1 MSHISVFCLLLSL
14 VHIVDSTDGDVLCP
28 CEIDVSTETADCNAR
43 NLTKVPECLPVVIKS
58 LELGR
63 NNFVKLR
70 QREFAKFKELE
81 EIELALNK
89 LQYVNVECFQGLN
102 KLVRLSLRFN
112 RLQIINGGSF
122 HDVRNLKFLYLSGN
136 KLKYLSDLTFMANPK
151 LHTLDLTSN
160 KITHV
165 GEHAF
170 AGLSMLK
177 VLSLAINP
185 LYFKDSLPLN
195 VFSPLIS
202 LDLLQLSDVC
212 NDYSNCTY
220 FDQQISRAPSLKK
233 LCLSGLQNQVLGSG
247 FQQLKNLEEVYF
259 GHSPYAPYYPYCE
272 LGEINSTIFDNLKH
286 SPLTKLSLY
295 HCLIS
300 HIKPYTF
307 AQLKTLRALQL
318 RDNPEVQC
326 QYSFEGITS
335 NIKSLDLADTSNSN
349 VGIGTA
355 EVYYLSDTKLE
366 HLDLSH
372 NHVINVGFDGPRNFW
387 MTLPKSLK
395 HLYLHNNKMSAI
407 NVDLCHITDMDN
419 LLTLDLSNQKIHATD
434 YSLSN
439 TSGASHDSKIR
450 KDLEVFLA
458 NKSTDNKKES
468 HHTSQMDQASSN
480 TTEGKGS
487 RCLSLPLKL
496 RSLNISRSNLLPI
509 FIPLLCNSNNSLT
522 ILNISN
528 HKTSTDVESL
538 WDVMKNVDQLEEVD
552 LNSNKIKEIPAN
564 LFTNHKKLRRLW
576 LSDNSLVTVDLD
588 LKSSL
593 HLGLIDLSYNSILYV
608 SNAFTS
614 SIDKIARQTNINIYF
629 QNNSFLCDCDRR
641 DFVAWL
647 RYTRNIVEKDKLVC
661 KYKNGSL
668 ISLRYIEDIH
678 NSLEAEC
685 IAVAVLISCTVGF
698 IAITILFSLLAVIY
712 YQRWNFN
719 YLLGIGRRNINPYH
733 PLEDCPI
740 EMVYDVYISY
750 ERDSIISDDETL
762 HNFVAQKLYPALVNS
777 EFKVLIREELELGM
791 RLYDQITSN
800 LRRCEKVIVLLTKDY
815 CKDYWNVFEFN
826 MAAMEG
832 IYTRR
837 CVIVPVVLDVLNK
850 EDLHEDVYT
859 FLKDYTV
866 AYVRPEN
873 LRTVLIPYLIDRIK

>member
-1 MSHISVFCLLLSL
+1 MSHISVLCLLLSL

-28 CEIDVSTETADCNAR
+28 CEIDVSTETAHCNAR

-58 LELGR
+58 LELHR
-63 NNFVKLR
+63 NNFVELR

-81 EIELALNK
+81 KIELGINK
-89 LQYVNVECFQGLN
+89 LQYVNVGCFQGLN
-102 KLVRLSLRFN
+102 KLVMLSLRFN
-112 RLQIINGGSF
+112 NLQIINGGSF
-122 HDVRNLKFLYLSGN
+122 HDVRNLKFLYLTRN

-151 LHTLDLTSN
+151 LHTLDLIDN

-177 VLSLAINP
+177 VLSLAGNS

-202 LDLLQLSDVC
+202 LDLLQLNDVC
-212 NDYSNCTY
+212 KQYSNCTY

-233 LCLSGLQNQVLGSG
+233 LCLTGLQNQVLGSG

-259 GHSPYAPYYPYCE
+259 GYSPYAPYYTACE
-272 LGEINSTIFDNLKH
+272 LGEINSTIFDNLRH

-295 HCLIS
+295 HCFIS

-318 RDNPEVQC
+318 RENPEVQC
-326 QYSFEGITS
+326 HYSLEGITS
-335 NIKSLDLADTSNSN
+335 NIKSLDLAGTSNS
-349 VGIGTA
+349 IFDLGT
-355 EVYYLSDTKLE
+355 VHKDLSDTKLE

-372 NHVINVGFDGPRNFW
+372 NHVTGIAIETPRNFW

-407 NVDLCHITDMDN
+407 NVDLYHITDMDN

-434 YSLSN
+434 YSLNN

-458 NKSTDNKKES
+458 NRSTDNKKES

-487 RCLSLPLKL
+487 KCLSLSLKL

-509 FIPLLCNSNNSLT
+509 FIPLLCTSNNSLT

-528 HKTSTDVESL
+528 HKTSTDVEPL
-538 WDVMKNVDQLEEVD
+538 WGVMKNVGQLEEVD
-552 LNSNKIKEIPAN
+552 LNSNKIKEIPAQ
-564 LFTNHKKLRRLW
+564 LFSNHKQLRRLW

-593 HLGLIDLSYNSILYV
+593 HLSLIDLSYNSILYV

-647 RYTRNIVEKDKLVC
+647 QYTRNIVEKDKLVC

-668 ISLRYIEDIH
+668 ISLRYIEDIP

-698 IAITILFSLLAVIY
+698 IAITILSSLLAVIY

-719 YLLGIGRRNINPYH
+719 YLLGIGQRNINPYH

-762 HNFVAQKLYPALVNS
+762 HEFVAQKLYPALVNR
-777 EFKVLIREELELGM
+777 EFKVLIRDELEPGM

-800 LRRCEKVIVLLTKDY
+800 LRRCERVIVLLTKDY
-815 CKDYWNVFEFN
+815 CKDFWNVFEFN
-826 MAAMEG
+826 MAVMEG

-850 EDLHEDVYT
+850 EDLNEDVYT

-873 LRTVLIPYLIDRIK
+873 LRTVLIPYLIDRLK